1 MDKLRD
7 EARQALQKD
16 LHNLP
21 PVLPSAMKVKGDL
34 SELWENVS
42 QHDNSSPIN
51 VSIDLN
57 NYLNVMLT
65 ATTGLRKLVPCI
77 ELSGNGLQSTVTQ

>member
-1 MDKLRD
+1 MEKLRN

-21 PVLPSAMKVKGDL
+21 PALPSAMKVKGDL

-42 QHDNSSPIN
+42 QHDNSTGIN
-51 VSIDLN
+51 VRIEWN
-57 NYLNVMLT
+57 NYMNVLLT
-65 ATTGLRKLVPCI
+65 VTTGLRKFVASI
-77 ELSGNGLQSTVTQ
+77 ELSGNGLQPTVTQ

>member
-65 ATTGLRKLVPCI
+65 ATTGLRKLVPFI